1 MLDVNVNALTDSYT
15 CIVYL
20 YIVFIQDSTT
30 LCTGWVHLTLWMS
43 VPCVLSM
50 RPYPD
55 APREGQPPLRQM
67 MPHWVPRP
75 ASTEDENDVSL
86 SLNHQLFIHNANCE
100 DAPKMM
106 SRSSVPIITKSHLA
120 IFFCKNNQWWSYLNE
135 KAIKAATNDC
145 LHLQNKCCVT
155 ILLFLHMVLF
165 SFGYIWPEDESLRVF
180 HSLSLRIEIM
190 ARTHRLQLCFG
201 AEWFSNWQFH
211 IWPLDK
217 SSDCCG
223 RSWGHIGRNAICLDE
238 DTFCH
243 IFRF

>member
-1 MLDVNVNALTDSYT
+1 MY

-20 YIVFIQDSTT
+20 YIQDSTT

-75 ASTEDENDVSL
+75 PASTEDENDVSL
-86 SLNHQLFIHNANCE
+86 SLNHQLFIHNSNCE

-165 SFGYIWPEDESLRVF
+165 SFGWGWKSQSVPLIEPQNWDYGKDSQVTALLRCRMILKLAISHLAIGQKF
-180 HSLSLRIEIM
+180 RLLR
-190 ARTHRLQLCFG
+190 
-201 AEWFSNWQFH
+201 
-211 IWPLDK
+211 
-217 SSDCCG
+217 
-223 RSWGHIGRNAICLDE
+223 
-238 DTFCH
+238 
-243 IFRF
+243 